1 MKLVSAAMIIITEN
15 RLPAATVESEKVWL
29 ISGSAMPKVATIIEG
44 IRLEQGTMQSVK
56 RCIVR
61 RAPD

>member
-1 MKLVSAAMIIITEN
+1 
-15 RLPAATVESEKVWL
+15 VESEKVWL

-44 IRLEQGTMQSVK
+44 IRLEQGTMQSVN

-61 RAPD
+61 

>member
-1 MKLVSAAMIIITEN
+1 
-15 RLPAATVESEKVWL
+15 
-29 ISGSAMPKVATIIEG
+29 MPKVATIIEG

-61 RAPD
+61 RAPN